1 MQHQPQGY
9 AAAGFD
15 RRFGETAIA
24 GNFLHRLWRILP
36 KQVRAHFWARWDH
49 LIPYQKMVYKGKV
62 LSHGYDRTFAY
73 RVLFPS
79 APAGKTIL
87 DVGCHT
93 GFYCLMAASEDA
105 EYCMGIDI
113 EPSRIKKGQLL
124 IEREG
129 IANVHLVAV
138 DAFQYEPGRRFD
150 IVLCLNVLQHVGT
163 IERLDQL
170 LNKLYS
176 LAERQLLLIVPL
188 PDTPAVAYEHAI
200 RGKVNYLLV
209 SGEYFEKRYPADSVC
224 VVALDSSYYRRN
236 RAAIFISKAGPLP
249 TA

>member
-1 MQHQPQGY
+1 MERHPGH
-9 AAAGFD
+9 AVAECD
-15 RRFGETAIA
+15 RQFGQTPIA
-24 GNFLHRLWRILP
+24 GNIVRRLWRIIP
-36 KQVRAHFWARWDH
+36 KRVRARFWAQWGH
-49 LIPYQKMVYKGKV
+49 LIPYQKMVCKGKV
-62 LSHGYDRTFAY
+62 LSPGYDRTFTY
-73 RVLFPS
+73 RLLFPS
-79 APAGKTIL
+79 APTGKTIL

-93 GFYCLMAASEDA
+93 GSYCLMAASEGA

-138 DAFQYEPGRRFD
+138 DAFQYEPVRRFD

-200 RGKVNYLLV
+200 RGKINYLLV
-209 SGEYFEKRYPADSVC
+209 SGEYFEQRYPADSVR
-224 VVALDSSYYRRN
+224 VVALDASYYGPN
-236 RAAIFISKAGPLP
+236 RAAIFITKTGPPP